1 MKTPLL
7 SKSRFLAGLQ
17 CELRLWHTC
26 YNRDLAGEVS
36 PVQQYI
42 FDMGHRVGEL
52 ATRLYPKGVL
62 IDEDY
67 MHHREAVLHTGKA
80 MEDASIKA
88 IFEAAFQEDGVR
100 IRVDILERLPNG
112 VWNLIEVKSSTSTK
126 DVHVP
131 DVSVQHHVLQAAG
144 LKIQGTYLVHI
155 NREYTYDGKELN
167 LPHLFSKA
175 PMSKPA
181 LSYKGQ
187 IPERLARF
195 KAMLERPDPPKILP
209 SRHCKNPYECEFW
222 DHCTKSMPENWV
234 MELSGI
240 TEKKLM
246 ELAAEGIHDT
256 RDVPGTYPLTP
267 IQSRIRDCVHNK
279 SEYIAP
285 GLKEGLRNVE
295 YPIHFLDFETTNP
308 AIPLY
313 PGTRPYQTIPF
324 QWSDHILT
332 REGTLEHAEFLHD
345 TSADPREEFAATLLE
360 EIGKKGTIYMYSG
373 YERNIIRSLAVS
385 LGKYRQDLLATMARF
400 KDLHAL
406 VRDHYYHP
414 AFHGSYSLK
423 AVLPAVVP
431 GMDYGNL
438 AIHEGGHASL
448 KFLQMVDPSS
458 TDEQRARI
466 KNDLLTYCG
475 FDTLG
480 MVKIR
485 EALLAKVMS

>member
-62 IDEDY
+62 IEEDY
-67 MHHREAVLHTGKA
+67 LHHREAVLHTRSA

-88 IFEAAFQEDGVR
+88 IFEAAFLEDGVR
-100 IRVDILERLPNG
+100 IRVDILERLPSG
-112 VWNLIEVKSSTSTK
+112 EWNLIEVKSSTSTK

-155 NREYTYDGKELN
+155 NREYTYDGKQLN
-167 LPHLFSKA
+167 LPRFFSKTS
-175 PMSKPA
+175 MTKPA
-181 LSYKGQ
+181 LSYEGQ
-187 IPERLARF
+187 IPERLAQF
-195 KAMLERPDPPKILP
+195 KTMLERPDPPKILP

-222 DHCTKSMPENWV
+222 DHCTRSMPENWA

-246 ELAAEGIHDT
+246 ELAAEGIHDIL
-256 RDVPGTYPLTP
+256 DVPENYPLTM
-267 IQSRIRDCVHNK
+267 IQARIRDCVHK
-279 SEYIAP
+279 GSETIAP
-285 GLKEGLRNVE
+285 ELKEALRNVE

-308 AIPLY
+308 GIPLY

-324 QWSDHILT
+324 QWSDHVLT
-332 REGTLEHAEFLHD
+332 REGSLGHSEYLSESST
-345 TSADPREEFAATLLE
+345 DPREEFAATLLE
-360 EIGKKGTIYMYSG
+360 ELGKEGTIYMYTG
-373 YERNIIRSLAVS
+373 YERDIIRSLAVS
-385 LGKYRQDLLATMARF
+385 LPEYRQDLLATIARF

-406 VRDHYYHP
+406 LRNHYYHP

-448 KFLQMVDPSS
+448 KYLQMVDPSS
-458 TDEQRARI
+458 TDKQRARI
-466 KNDLLTYCG
+466 KSDLLTYCG

-485 EALLAKVMS
+485 EALLGKLKS